1 MKSLPMKR
9 RYFCASATTLAAAG
23 LTSLSA
29 LAQTKAPQAGTDY
42 SKLDKPAPVD
52 TPTGKIEVLE
62 FFWYSCPHCNAFE
75 PLLNQWVKQLRADVA
90 FKRVPVAFQDSYLP
104 QQRLFYALESL
115 GLTDKLHDKVF
126 AAIHVE
132 RQNLVSEQAI
142 TAWMAKQGVD
152 PALFASH
159 FNSFSTVSKA
169 HRANQLMTA
178 YQVEG
183 VPAFGVAGRFYTD
196 GAMSKSME
204 RALQTVDFLVA
215 EVRAGR

>member
-1 MKSLPMKR
+1 
-9 RYFCASATTLAAAG
+9 
-23 LTSLSA
+23 
-29 LAQTKAPQAGTDY
+29 
-42 SKLDKPAPVD
+42 
-52 TPTGKIEVLE
+52 
-62 FFWYSCPHCNAFE
+62 
-75 PLLNQWVKQLRADVA
+75 VA

-115 GLTDKLHDKVF
+115 GLAEKLHDKVF

-132 RQNLVSEQAI
+132 RQNLVSESTI
-142 TAWMAKQGVD
+142 TAWMVKQGVD

-169 HRANQLMTA
+169 RRANQLMTA

>member
-1 MKSLPMKR
+1 MKR
-9 RYFCASATTLAAAG
+9 RHFCATVTTLAAAVIPP
-23 LTSLSA
+23 LSA
-29 LAQTKAPQAGTDY
+29 LAQTKTPEAGTDY
-42 SKLDKPAPVD
+42 IKLNKPAPVD
-52 TPTGKIEVLE
+52 TPAGKIEVLE

-75 PLLNQWVKQLRADVA
+75 PLLNQWAKQLPADVA

-115 GLTDKLHDKVF
+115 GLVEKLHDKVF
-126 AAIHVE
+126 AAIHTE

-142 TAWMAKQGVD
+142 TDWMVKQGVD
-152 PALFASH
+152 KALFASH
-159 FNSFSTVSKA
+159 FNSFSTVSKV

-183 VPAFGVAGRFYTD
+183 VPALGVAGRFYTD
-196 GAMSKSME
+196 GSMAKSME